1 MSHSHNHRPDDEP
14 RHATNRRGHP
24 RHDAYRHGSHGGH
37 AVDFD
42 EEDFDDELQARRGFG
57 QAMADD
63 DYEPPAQRA
72 NSSS

>member
-24 RHDAYRHGSHGGH
+24 RHDAYRHGGH

-42 EEDFDDELQARRGFG
+42 EDFDEDLQARDGFG
-57 QAMADD
+57 PSSGDEA
-63 DYEPPAQRA
+63 YEPPAQRA

>member
-24 RHDAYRHGSHGGH
+24 RHDAYRHAGH

-42 EEDFDDELQARRGFG
+42 DEFDDEMQSRPCFG
-57 QAMADD
+57 QPTADD
-63 DYEPPAQRA
+63 DYEPPVQRA
-72 NSSS
+72 NRSS